1 MTQSAELQ
9 DEDHGAYRALLSVQ
23 DQPGWIDTAVD
34 QVGAWLREKDLD
46 IDLSGACQHLAGETR
61 VQVVRHA
68 AGGEHA
74 FRLQLRERNEAG
86 VWKSTVLIIDGPDP
100 WVSIDVV
107 NDDRQIVAP
116 PRLVARLLDTLELTD
131 AGQPVRAVP
140 RHVASEAQREDLL
153 ELILSD
159 RRGLTLVAASPSDL
173 DTPAGGRF
181 AQDVRRW
188 TGWTVGLS
196 HVAIVDPG
204 STQWLIDESHG
215 ALRVPVGT
223 IRSFRPGLD
232 LAVDATLRGHRVMGQ
247 EQLSANGVSR
257 TRRLFGLFSHIALAG
272 RPEPTRVAAWR
283 RTLDR
288 IEAQAAADALRS
300 RGTASRPAA
309 DSVRRSAEL
318 KRALEVERQRAT
330 EAVAELERVRRVLGL
345 HDLATA
351 TLARLLDVAS
361 PPALVG
367 AESLDRLRQ
376 QAAAAQKQAHEVR
389 TESDAVQRAV
399 REALGVA
406 DLSAQTLQEVAEL
419 AEQGALVQ
427 EMLDDAASDLEAQ
440 AAKVE
445 DASLSAQVSRE
456 AEWAARQDATDL
468 LDQFDQLETRNRFL
482 ATRLRQAGDYDQ
494 HDPAAPVE
502 DPDSPCERPGSWQD
516 LVDSVLQWDRL
527 GVIITADVP
536 KIMELDPLDIE
547 GRALHAAWS
556 GLRAFAGYRRAKADG
571 VFAGGLGQ
579 YLSAAPDGY
588 ARYNAGKFVPNETK
602 YTKSHFGDERVFPCP
617 VDVHPDGEAVMS
629 AHLRLSRIPNK
640 DPRMHLLD
648 VTGSPQDGQ
657 VGVVVVGYIGV
668 HLTNRRTAS
677 HN

>member
-1 MTQSAELQ
+1 MTQSAELR

-23 DQPGWIDTAVD
+23 DQPGWIDKAVD
-34 QVGAWLREKDLD
+34 QVGTWLREKDLD
-46 IDLSGACQHLAGETR
+46 IDLSGAGQHLVGETR

-68 AGGEHA
+68 AGGERA
-74 FRLQLRERNEAG
+74 FRLQLRERNEVG
-86 VWKSTVLIIDGPDP
+86 VWHSTVLIIDGPDP

-131 AGQPVRAVP
+131 AGQPARAVP
-140 RHVASEAQREDLL
+140 RQVASERQREDLL

-173 DTPAGGRF
+173 DTPAGSRF

-188 TGWTVGLS
+188 TEWTLGLA

-215 ALRVPVGT
+215 ALRVPTGT

-232 LAVDATLRGHRVMGQ
+232 LAVDATLRNHRVMGQ

-272 RPEPTRVAAWR
+272 RPEPTRVATWR

-288 IEAQAAADALRS
+288 IEAQAAADSLRT
-300 RGTASRPAA
+300 RWTAPRPAA
-309 DSVRRSAEL
+309 DSARRSTEL
-318 KRALEVERQRAT
+318 NRILEGERQRAAD
-330 EAVAELERVRRVLGL
+330 AVAELDRVRRVLGVR
-345 HDLATA
+345 DLDTA
-351 TLARLLDVAS
+351 TLTRLLDAAS
-361 PPALVG
+361 PSSPIST
-367 AESLDRLRQ
+367 ESLDRLRQ
-376 QAAAAQKQAHEVR
+376 QAADAQKQADEVR
-389 TESDAVQRAV
+389 TESAAVQRAV
-399 REALGVA
+399 REALGVV
-406 DLSAQTLQEVAEL
+406 DLSAQTLQEVEEL
-419 AEQGALVQ
+419 ARQGSLVQ
-427 EMLDDAASDLEAQ
+427 EILDEAVSGLEAQ

-445 DASLSAQVSRE
+445 DASLLAQVSQE

-468 LDQFDQLETRNRFL
+468 LDQVDQLETRNRLL
-482 ATRLRQAGDYDQ
+482 ATRLRQAGVYDQ
-494 HDPAAPVE
+494 HDPAGLVE
-502 DPDSPCERPGSWQD
+502 DPDSPCERPESWQD
-516 LVDSVLQWDRL
+516 LVDSVPQWYRL
-527 GVIITADVP
+527 GVIVTAEVS
-536 KIMELDPLDIE
+536 KIKELDSLDIE

-556 GLRAFAGYRRAKADG
+556 GLRALAGYRRAKADG
-571 VFAGGLGQ
+571 VFDGGLGQ

-588 ARYNAGKFVPNETK
+588 ASVSAGKFVPKETN
-602 YTKSHFGDERVFPCP
+602 YTMSHYGDERVFPCP
-617 VDVHPDGEAVMS
+617 IDVHPDGRTVMG

-648 VTGSPQDGQ
+648 VTGQPQDGQ